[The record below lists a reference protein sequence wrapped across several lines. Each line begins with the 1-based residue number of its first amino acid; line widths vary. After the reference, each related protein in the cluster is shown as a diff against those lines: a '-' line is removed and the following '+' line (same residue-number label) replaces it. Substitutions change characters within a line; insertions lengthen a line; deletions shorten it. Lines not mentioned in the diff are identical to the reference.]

1 MFTEIT
7 LVLVRHAHDFF
18 QADESGLG
26 HQQAVVL
33 AHAAAVVLRHVVVAQ
48 LGRQE
53 EMEPGGLVDALRTY
67 QH

>member
-1 MFTEIT
+1 MYHVNTQT
-7 LVLVRHAHDFF
+7 
-18 QADESGLG
+18 DESGFR
-26 HQQAVVL
+26 HQDAVIL

-48 LGRQE
+48 FGRQE